1 MPAIKTAISIDEP
14 LFLRVESL
22 ADEMQLSR
30 SRLFALAME
39 EYIKRW
45 EYEKIQAAIDEAY
58 RDGPD
63 ENELAVRRAMRR
75 KHKSGAE
82 GQW

>member
-30 SRLFALAME
+30 SRLFVLAME
-39 EYIKRW
+39 EYIRRRDC
-45 EYEKIQAAIDEAY
+45 EKLQAAIDEAY
-58 RDGPD
+58 SDGPD

-75 KHKSGAE
+75 KQLSHAE